1 MYIETSGKR
10 RKVRALI
17 DTGSQ
22 RSYILKKTAN
32 EMGYTPVGSESLIHT
47 LFRGATSQRE
57 DHQCYD
63 INLRSLTSDYAF
75 KIQVLDQPVICGPV
89 GRLKSSSW
97 IGELR
102 ERGVQLSD
110 VGGGQP
116 RVEILTG
123 ADVAGKLYT
132 GNMFELRCG
141 LVAVQTWLGC
151 VIMGKAKPRSN
162 CSTHAAM
169 LTTLLI
175 QTSNN

>member
-1 MYIETSGKR
+1 M
-10 RKVRALI
+10 
-17 DTGSQ
+17 
-22 RSYILKKTAN
+22 
-32 EMGYTPVGSESLIHT
+32 
-47 LFRGATSQRE
+47 
-57 DHQCYD
+57 
-63 INLRSLTSDYAF
+63 
-75 KIQVLDQPVICGPV
+75 LDQPVICGPV

-116 RVEILTG
+116 PIEILIG

-141 LVAVQTWLGC
+141 LVTVQTWLRW
-151 VIMGKAKPRSN
+151 VIMGKEKSRSN
-162 CSTHAAM
+162 RRTQAAM